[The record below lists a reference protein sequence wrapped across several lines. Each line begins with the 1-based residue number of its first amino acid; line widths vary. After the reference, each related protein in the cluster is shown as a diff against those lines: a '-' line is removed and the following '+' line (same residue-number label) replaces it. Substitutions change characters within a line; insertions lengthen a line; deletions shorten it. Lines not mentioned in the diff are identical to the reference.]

1 MGGEKGG
8 IRVRV
13 FPVKK
18 WSNRLSRMGW
28 LFVLLWGCSLGTAEA
43 PPGHAIPPAIWDVK
57 RAGDPLP
64 TWAGPVTTQR
74 GLQISVWRVLIRPPA
89 GDSKLAVTVV
99 FREPKDGFARVIWQ
113 APGRAVTLC
122 GNLFEKA
129 APLHQRT
136 LLIERSSLGGA
147 GQLTVE
153 STGEESVVERVE
165 LAWVEPLVLAAGW
178 AGPSGLYLT
187 PSGKV
192 LPGDETYGGGRHRL
206 SDEEKGRV
214 MDAVLDEGPIKID
227 GQSPVQ
233 FVAPIAGVPAY
244 GRIEAQVAG
253 LAPGEEPWLG
263 VNEQALMGVAVEIP
277 GLEDPGF
284 RQGALGQSLHYGGWR
299 KVVAYVPVGLLRKG
313 ENQVDWKMVGEGSM
327 TVRNIR
333 LQVVFGEVSQ
343 ELTSR
348 PAAPSPQP
356 VVTQV
361 TMPKFEPMIEKRAQ
375 VQLRT
380 GLSSSSGVVGLRT
393 E

>member
-1 MGGEKGG
+1 MGGELGK

-13 FPVKK
+13 LAVKK
-18 WSNRLSRMGW
+18 WSDRLSRMGW

-74 GLQISVWRVLIRPPA
+74 GLQMSVWRVLIRPPA

-192 LPGDETYGGGRHRL
+192 LPGDETYGGGRHRP
-206 SDEEKGRV
+206 
-214 MDAVLDEGPIKID
+214 LDEGPIKID

-233 FVAPIAGVPAY
+233 FVAPIAGAPAY

-263 VNEQALMGVAVEIP
+263 VNGQALTGVAVEVP
-277 GLEDPGF
+277 GLDDPGF

-313 ENQVDWKMVGEGSM
+313 ENQVDWQVFGESRV
-327 TVRNIR
+327 TVRNVR

-348 PAAPSPQP
+348 AVAVTPQP
-356 VVTQV
+356 VVAQV
-361 TMPKFEPMIEKRAQ
+361 AVQKFAPVAEKRAQ

-380 GLSSSSGVVGLRT
+380 GLFSSNGVVGLRT